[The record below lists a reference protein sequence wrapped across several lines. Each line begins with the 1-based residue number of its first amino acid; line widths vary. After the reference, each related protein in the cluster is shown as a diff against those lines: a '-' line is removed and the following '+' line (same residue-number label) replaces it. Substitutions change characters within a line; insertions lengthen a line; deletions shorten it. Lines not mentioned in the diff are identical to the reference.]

1 MGLCLIFHVG
11 SPDGKFQC
19 SLPLILVYI
28 YMQFLFQKKYMQFLK
43 SCSIITSRGLLR
55 ARRYNLSTSLYR
67 KNYLCSLKK
76 LFNSLLISDKKI
88 V

>member
-28 YMQFLFQKKYMQFLK
+28 YIYAV
-43 SCSIITSRGLLR
+43 SVS
-55 ARRYNLSTSLYR
+55 
-67 KNYLCSLKK
+67 
-76 LFNSLLISDKKI
+76 KKI
-88 V
+88 YAVSEVVFNNNK